1 MNVVSLLALAEGAVS
16 GRSERPATAVLHD
29 SPDARVV
36 VFRIEPGQEVT
47 PHTSTSTVLLS
58 VVAGRGM
65 VSGASGEQAVIPG
78 DLVAYDVG
86 ELHGMRAA
94 GERLVIAA
102 VIAPRPGAR

>member
-1 MNVVSLLALAEGAVS
+1 MNVVSVPASAAEAVS

-58 VVAGRGM
+58 VVEGRGM
-65 VSGASGEQAVIPG
+65 VSGALGERAVIAG
-78 DLVAYDVG
+78 DLVTYDVG
-86 ELHGMRAA
+86 ELHGMRAM

-102 VIAPRPGAR
+102 VIAPRPGSR